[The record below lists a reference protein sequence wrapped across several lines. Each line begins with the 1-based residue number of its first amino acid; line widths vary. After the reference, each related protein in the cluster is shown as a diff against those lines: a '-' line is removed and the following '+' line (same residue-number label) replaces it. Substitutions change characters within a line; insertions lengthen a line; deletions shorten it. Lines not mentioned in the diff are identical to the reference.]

1 MSNPSAKGQI
11 IPEGNC
17 GALNF
22 PKKPYLKISAIVPK
36 MGQIKIKALYYIKSQ
51 INMIVFFGFFL
62 GSDTFQ
68 RLGQISLKEFCSC
81 IFGKYDTPQFP
92 SEII

>member
-51 INMIVFFGFFL
+51 INMIVFFFCFFDL
-62 GSDTFQ
+62 THFKG
-68 RLGQISLKEFCSC
+68 
-81 IFGKYDTPQFP
+81 
-92 SEII
+92 